1 MLNYIW
7 LGLLL
12 LAVFIGGVNGTLD
25 EVTKAG
31 IERAEFAVMKLALP
45 LAGIMALWLGLMRL
59 AERAGLVQMLARALR
74 PALRWLFPDVP
85 ANHPA
90 MGSMVMN
97 MAANILGLANA
108 ATPLGLR
115 AMKDLETLNP
125 RPGTASNA
133 MCTFLAVNT
142 SSIQLLPLTAIGIL
156 AVNGSTNPTAIVF
169 PALLATCCSTIAGIS
184 AVKWMERWPMYRLKE
199 VPAPKPASRLD
210 SSTAQ
215 PAKPTSVERVHAPP
229 LSLWGRVTLFAF
241 LGFFVWMF
249 VRQLTGGEDSS
260 LFIRAAKGASLL
272 AVPFLITFFPLVAA
286 LKRVNVYEQFVE
298 GGKEGMDVAIRIIPF
313 LVAIL
318 VAAGMFR
325 AAGGIE
331 MITSALQPVLN
342 VVGFPPE
349 LVPMCLMR
357 PLSGSGTL
365 GMYGDLVAAEGA
377 DSLLAMMGG
386 AIFGSTET
394 TLYVVAVYFGSVA
407 VRRTRHAVPAGLFA
421 DGVGMIASVI
431 ICRLMFG

>member
-12 LAVFIGGVNGTLD
+12 LAVIIGGINGSLE
-25 EVTKAG
+25 EVTMAG
-31 IERAEFAVMKLALP
+31 LERAEFAVMKLALP

-59 AERAGLVQMLARALR
+59 AERAGLVQALAKLLR
-74 PALRWLFPDVP
+74 PFLRRLFPDVP
-85 ANHPA
+85 TNHAA

-97 MAANILGLANA
+97 MAANMLGLANA

-133 MCTFLAVNT
+133 MCTFLAINT

-156 AVNGSTNPTAIVF
+156 AVNGAANPTVIVG
-169 PALLATCCSTIAGIS
+169 PAFLATICSTIAGIA
-184 AVKWMERWPMYRLKE
+184 AVKWMERWPMYRLPVGTPDPPQPSFE
-199 VPAPKPASRLD
+199 PNEQPAPKPVLAEE
-210 SSTAQ
+210 
-215 PAKPTSVERVHAPP
+215 PAPP
-229 LSLWGRVTLFAF
+229 LSAWGWTVLLIF
-241 LGFFVWMF
+241 LGFFGWLL
-249 VRQLTGGEDSS
+249 VRQVFSGDGDSAP
-260 LFIRAAKGASLL
+260 IRFVKGVSLL
-272 AVPFLITFFPLVAA
+272 AVPFLLSIFPLVAA
-286 LKRVNVYEQFVE
+286 LKRVRVYEEFVE
-298 GGKEGMDVAIRIIPF
+298 GGKEGLQVALRIIPF

-318 VAAGMFR
+318 VVVGMFR

-331 MITSALQPVLN
+331 MVTAALRPVLN
-342 VVGFPPE
+342 LLGFPSE

-365 GMYGDLVAAEGA
+365 GMYTDLVETHGA
-377 DSLLAMMGG
+377 GSLLSIMGG
-386 AIFGSTET
+386 SIFGSTET

-421 DGVGMIASVI
+421 DGVGMLASVW
-431 ICRLMFG
+431 ICRWMFG